1 MLKAI
6 QDFFNK
12 KIEPQTEAAGADDQG
27 QELAH
32 DAVAIAACALM
43 LELAH
48 ADDEFT
54 DDERKHIEE
63 AVTRHFDVPAETA
76 SELIALADEE
86 RRRAVDLYQ
95 FTSLIASRFDE
106 GQRMVLAE
114 VMWRIVYSDGE
125 LAKHEHYL
133 MHKVSNLLDLKPGYL
148 SEAKKRATKPRV
160 D

>member
-12 KIEPQTEAAGADDQG
+12 NIEPEPEAAAEADTK
-27 QELAH
+27 H
-32 DAVAIAACALM
+32 DAVAVAACALM

-54 DDERKHIEE
+54 DDERQHIEE
-63 AVTRHFDVPAETA
+63 AVTRHFNVPQETA
-76 SELIALADEE
+76 EELIALADEE

-95 FTSLIASRFDE
+95 FTSLIAKNFDE

-114 VMWRIVYSDGE
+114 IMWRIVYSDGE

-133 MHKVSNLLDLKPGYL
+133 MHKVSKLLDLKPGYL
-148 SEAKKRATKPRV
+148 SEAKKRAATLRI

>member
-12 KIEPQTEAAGADDQG
+12 NIEPPPPPQAEDGRDEEQG
-27 QELAH
+27 H

-54 DDERKHIEE
+54 DDERQHIEE
-63 AVTRHFDVPAETA
+63 AVTRHFNVPAEA
-76 SELIALADEE
+76 AGELIALADEE

-114 VMWRIVYSDGE
+114 VMWRIVYSDGV

-148 SEAKKRATKPRV
+148 SEAKKRAKTPRI

>member
-6 QDFFNK
+6 KEFFQQH
-12 KIEPQTEAAGADDQG
+12 IEEPVETEGAPEQR
-27 QELAH
+27 H
-32 DAVAIAACALM
+32 DPVAIAACALM

-54 DDERKHIEE
+54 DDERQHIRE
-63 AVTRHFDVPAETA
+63 AVTRQFDVPEATAE
-76 SELIALADEE
+76 ELMALADEE

-95 FTSLIASRFDE
+95 FTNLITQHFDE

-114 VMWRIVYSDGE
+114 IMWRIVYSDGE

-133 MHKVSNLLDLKPGYL
+133 MHKVSNLLDLKAGYL
-148 SEAKKRATKPRV
+148 SEAKKRAKHYRA

>member
-12 KIEPQTEAAGADDQG
+12 NIEPEPEAAPDA
-27 QELAH
+27 ETKH
-32 DAVAIAACALM
+32 DAVAVAACALM

-54 DDERKHIEE
+54 EDERQHIEE
-63 AVTRHFDVPAETA
+63 AVTRHFNVPRETA
-76 SELIALADEE
+76 DELIALADEE

-95 FTSLIASRFDE
+95 FTSLIARSFDE

-133 MHKVSNLLDLKPGYL
+133 MHKVSKLLDLKPGYL
-148 SEAKKRATKPRV
+148 SEAKKRAAIPRI